1 MLHFFTALN
10 DHSTLKTTT
19 TKRLPL
25 LYGKRMF
32 SSKHSDNND
41 NDDDVDDT
49 SDGHDD
55 DDDDDDDDE
64 VKMILPK
71 IDLVPRKLKTKV
83 TDVDII

>member
-1 MLHFFTALN
+1 
-10 DHSTLKTTT
+10 
-19 TKRLPL
+19 
-25 LYGKRMF
+25 MF

-64 VKMILPK
+64 VKMIVPK

>member
-1 MLHFFTALN
+1 
-10 DHSTLKTTT
+10 
-19 TKRLPL
+19 
-25 LYGKRMF
+25 MF

-55 DDDDDDDDE
+55 DDDDDDE
-64 VKMILPK
+64 VKMIVPK